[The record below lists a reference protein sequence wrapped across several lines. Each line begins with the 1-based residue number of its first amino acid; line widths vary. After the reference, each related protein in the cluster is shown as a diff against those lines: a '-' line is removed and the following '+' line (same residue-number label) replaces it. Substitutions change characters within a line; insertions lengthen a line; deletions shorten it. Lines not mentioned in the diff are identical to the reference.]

1 MCPGD
6 TEERELVPMGHISG
20 VHGVGG
26 WLKIFSLTDPRE
38 AIFEYQPW
46 LVGEQLET
54 VQIEQGKRHGKHL
67 IAMLENIR
75 DREQAESLVNQQIAV
90 FRDQLPKLG
99 EEEFYWADL
108 VGLIVQLEDGTS
120 LGTIQSML
128 ATGANDV
135 MVVRGEL
142 QSERE
147 RLIPFVTGQYVKSV
161 DLDVGLVVVDWD
173 PDF

>member
-6 TEERELVPMGHISG
+6 TEEREIVPLGHISG
-20 VHGVGG
+20 VHGVSG

-46 LVGEQLET
+46 LVGEHLET
-54 VQIEQGKRHGKHL
+54 VHIKQGKRHGKHL
-67 IAMLENIR
+67 IAMLENIK

-99 EEEFYWADL
+99 EEEYYWADL
-108 VGLIVQLEDGTS
+108 VGLAVQLEDGTS

-135 MVVRGEL
+135 MVVQGEL

-161 DLDVGLVVVDWD
+161 DLDVKLIVVDWD